1 MRLTQLHAAT
11 RIEDLRLPP
20 SNQLEALKGG
30 RKGQWS
36 IRVNKQWRNVLPIQF
51 IQCLQ
56 PIANRFVAAR

>member
-1 MRLTQLHAAT
+1 MRLTQLDAAT

-36 IRVNKQWRNVLPIQF
+36 IRVNKQWRVCF
-51 IQCLQ
+51 
-56 PIANRFVAAR
+56 RFDKGDALDVEFVDYH